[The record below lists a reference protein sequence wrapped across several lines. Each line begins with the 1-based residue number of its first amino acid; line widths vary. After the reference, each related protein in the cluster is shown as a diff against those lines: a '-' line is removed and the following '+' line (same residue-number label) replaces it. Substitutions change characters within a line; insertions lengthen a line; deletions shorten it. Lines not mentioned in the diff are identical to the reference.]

1 MKLVFVS
8 LLVLG
13 LCTPVHAQQASFSE
27 SIEISQFPQI
37 ISERGK
43 KLEGEL
49 KALTVDLEKKL
60 NSIEEA
66 GQHFETMHNMVNE
79 VLAYLEVKGEF
90 VTTLHEYH
98 NYAKDRAR
106 SLKNHRNPRMQ
117 KFAMKWAERVTRVEK
132 LLEEVAAKRLEGL
145 KELKLIKDNQVY
157 AVELARLEWFDRA
170 MDAAQES
177 LEKVGGII
185 TDMKSFSDQVSLVED
200 DSESE

>member
-13 LCTPVHAQQASFSE
+13 LCTPVHAQPVPFYE
-27 SIEISQFPQI
+27 PVDISQFPQN
-37 ISERGK
+37 ISERGE
-43 KLEGEL
+43 KLEEEL
-49 KALTVDLEKKL
+49 KTLTVDLEKEL
-60 NSIEEA
+60 DSLENT
-66 GQHFETMHNMVNE
+66 GQHFETMLNMVNE
-79 VLAYLEVKGEF
+79 VLDYLDVEGEF

-117 KFAMKWAERVTRVEK
+117 KFAMRWAERVTRVEK

-145 KELKLIKDNQVY
+145 KELKLIEDNQVY
-157 AVELARLEWFDRA
+157 AVELARLEWFDHA

-177 LEKVGGII
+177 LDKVGGII
-185 TDMKSFSDQVSLVED
+185 TDMKSFSEQVSLVED
-200 DSESE
+200 DYESE